1 MPPKEKK
8 TEGVKAKGKA
18 AAKTASKVT
27 KAVAKATK
35 GKSSI
40 SRPKSPALHTVKQQ
54 CVALCVHTR

>member
-18 AAKTASKVT
+18 ATKTATKVT

-35 GKSSI
+35 GKS
-40 SRPKSPALHTVKQQ
+40 
-54 CVALCVHTR
+54 